1 MEGEG
6 RAFADDTELAE
17 MASLGV
23 RLAVDAGRGAIASVL
38 QPVARAAWAR
48 VEDGG
53 DDGELLEECARAHA
67 ALRMR
72 VGATGERR
80 FLASVV
86 AHLTGP
92 GAARAG
98 SGHKIDGDRG

>member
-1 MEGEG
+1 MEREG

-17 MASLGV
+17 TASLGV
-23 RLAVDAGRGAIASVL
+23 RLALDAGRGGMAAVL

-53 DDGELLEECARAHA
+53 DAGELLDACARAHD
-67 ALRMR
+67 ALRLR

-86 AHLTGP
+86 AHLTGA

>member
-1 MEGEG
+1 MEREG
-6 RAFADDTELAE
+6 WAFADDTELAE
-17 MASLGV
+17 MATLGV
-23 RLAVDAGRGAIASVL
+23 RLALDAGRGAMASVL

-53 DDGELLEECARAHA
+53 DPADLLEEVARAHET
-67 ALRMR
+67 LRLR

-80 FLASVV
+80 FLAAVV
-86 AHLTGP
+86 AHLTAS